1 MTLAQWITTLI
12 LALWPML
19 FAASFWFF
27 RIPERQRNALAQF
40 APIAAKLMQKKDSA
54 LSDEARLQLALVF
67 VTEAFQAS
75 HLPHYPDKIV
85 KAAIEAEL

>member
-12 LALWPML
+12 LAFWPML

-27 RIPERQRNALAQF
+27 RIPERQRDALKQF
-40 APIAAKLMQKKDSA
+40 APIAARLMQKKDGG
-54 LSDEARLQLALVF
+54 LNDDTRLQLAIAF
-67 VTEAFQAS
+67 VAEAFQAS
-75 HLPHYPDKIV
+75 HLPHYPEKIV

>member
-1 MTLAQWITTLI
+1 MTLAQWITTFI

-40 APIAAKLMQKKDSA
+40 APIAARLMQKKDTA
-54 LSDEARLQLALVF
+54 LSYDARLQLATAF
-67 VTEAFQAS
+67 VAEALQAS
-75 HLPHYPDKIV
+75 HLPQYSDKIV

>member
-1 MTLAQWITTLI
+1 MTLAQWVTTFI

-40 APIAAKLMQKKDSA
+40 APIAAKLMQKKDAS
-54 LSDEARLQLALVF
+54 LSYDARLQLALAF
-67 VTEAFQAS
+67 VAEAFQAS

-85 KAAIEAEL
+85 KATVGAA

>member
-27 RIPERQRNALAQF
+27 RIPERRQGALAQF
-40 APIAAKLMQKKDSA
+40 APIAAKLMQKDTS
-54 LSDEARLQLALVF
+54 LSYDARLQLAAAF
-67 VTEAFQAS
+67 VAEAFQAS
-75 HLPHYPDKIV
+75 HLSQYSDKIV